1 MRLAG
6 KMAAGFY
13 PTPPTVTALLATLLV
28 APRGGRLLDPCA
40 GLGVFAATLARDL
53 GLESYGVEINDTRAT
68 EAAMPLDHLLHTDA
82 LKLMMT
88 HESVGLLALNPPYDY
103 DDEVRR
109 LEHAFLLK
117 TTPYVQPGGVLAFL
131 VPQQRLSVSASY
143 LTAHYTDIRL
153 WRFPDE
159 EYRAYRQ
166 VVLLARKKA
175 GPERDAA
182 AARALTELAK
192 GELEPLTAGA
202 CPPYAIPRA
211 GAAPLFAASEFD
223 PLSAAREAG
232 AESWPTL
239 AGRLWPRE
247 APRIRPLM
255 PMKKGHVAQF
265 AVAGLLSNVVLHDEA
280 GDPFV
285 VKGQAEKATVVKV
298 TDGEESVTR
307 TERDVLQ
314 TRLTLLDVRRRRFVA
329 VDTGGAIRGEATAR
343 AGGEEREDQ
352 EQAATYPALRPLGE
366 TMGLDTFL
374 ERFKESITARILA
387 DYRPLYTPLQR
398 DLYADRLRLLKRRLM
413 GAQSDVVR
421 AVALAL
427 RSGRRGVF
435 VNGKMGTGKCLHP
448 ATRVSVNGVVRTME
462 EVWEAYAG
470 TPVFDGEGEIAL
482 PREPLFVPS
491 LNEESGRVEMRPV
504 EHLWRQRVREP
515 LRRVR
520 LVDGRTIRTTMAHKF
535 LTPSGWTSEIAPGS
549 YIAVPRREPAMPDAP
564 TAPLDARFMAWLVAE
579 GHERRSR
586 KYPRSAFME
595 IAQVDRAVLESLVDP
610 ARALGMTGLRVADPR
625 YGRSAATLR
634 ATATRALPALAAAGY
649 AWGLRSAA
657 KRVPTCIMQ
666 ADDRAARDFLRAYV
680 DAEGSISSEPQR
692 ATLEITTA
700 SVGMA
705 HDLCTLLR
713 RVGVYSRIASKAAAA
728 TNGSRIVRTYFR
740 VVVSGSALRAFA
752 HHIGC
757 SLPRKAARLQAI
769 VERPG
774 NDNIDTIYIADL
786 IGAAKRVT
794 GLSQQGSGNLFSTI
808 YVSGRQPSMNRQ
820 TAERLAALLFRAGNA
835 EAAHLATRLRS
846 RIDGDVFYVR
856 VASVEEEDY
865 EGDVY
870 DLHVPETH
878 NFTADHVV
886 VHNTTVSLAAA
897 WCHGA
902 RSILVLC
909 PPHLTRKWQ
918 REVLATVPGARVGI
932 AVTPADLH
940 AILDTP
946 ADRWHQGPLV
956 TIISRE
962 RAKLRYATVP
972 CATTRTVRVLDD
984 DGALVTRARLSCP
997 DCGRLLLDKEGVPLT
1012 MAILKRRKQ
1021 YCPDCRAALW
1031 QADRTGPRRVALAD
1045 YIKAQLP
1052 RAYDLLIA
1060 DECFPAGTPV
1070 ATATGSIPIERV
1082 RPGDMVLSHDG
1093 QRVVEKRVV
1102 RTIRKRL
1109 NMRLVRVRHD
1119 SGDFVCTA
1127 NHRIFTARGYVAAGE
1142 LLAGDSLITIQG
1154 GPDVHLCSLRQ
1165 GVCQAQPQ
1173 ADSDLLRQ
1181 GMRPERTM
1189 VSAGRTRD
1197 DGQASHSL
1205 TADARVGAYEAPQR
1219 GPEVSLDGDGTGQS
1233 NGTHIGAWRQWQLDE
1248 VADPA
1253 AGRDW
1258 LEYRVWDTDRRLV
1271 LAVCASGFGL
1281 SGATHRRG
1289 VRRSIAPLAQA
1300 TGTRPAQG
1308 RHAPGQGMVA
1318 VPLLE
1323 QPDREQSTGCSRLYP
1338 DSRSSA
1344 VISVDD
1350 VASDE
1355 PFVYDLEIED
1365 THRYFA
1371 AGVLVSNCHQFKGRG
1386 TAQGFALATLA
1397 GLIPQTL
1404 ALTGTLFNGLSTSLF
1419 YLMYRLIPEIR
1430 AEFGVNDETAWAAR
1444 YGILERVTVYRENEE
1459 AREDGAQS
1467 KRRSGNTRVEE
1478 KPGIMPALVVRL
1490 VEHTVFMNLADV
1502 AEGLPPYDEGFTLYD
1517 MTDAQASCYA
1527 ALYRTLH
1534 DELIAALHNGGAGKL
1549 LGAYLQK
1556 LLTYADTCWDARWTD
1571 EPAVGRQLD
1580 ATEVY
1585 PKEQALADY
1594 CRRERGR
1601 ARRVL
1606 VYVKHV
1612 GERDVTARLAR
1623 VLTDAGCRVAVLK
1636 SDTVPSD
1643 EREEWFE
1650 RQVRAGVDVV
1660 ITNPTLVETGLDLLA
1675 FPSIRFHEIEYDT
1688 NTLSQATKRSWRIGQ
1703 DRPVEVTFTGYRG
1716 TIQTNGLARVAS
1728 KLRAS
1733 YQADGD
1739 LMSGGLADFG
1749 DDGDFF
1755 RDLARSIAAGEG
1767 TNGDG
1772 LEALYAEARAAAA
1785 DGGGEILTDEERE
1798 ARERVA
1804 VAVVPEAGA
1813 GAGAMVD
1820 LDHLR
1825 AAYYAAGKPKGV
1837 SDAQLSF
1844 FDVDLAG

>member
-1 MRLAG
+1 MSRLAG
-6 KMAAGFY
+6 KMIAGFY
-13 PTPPTVTALLATLLV
+13 PTPPTVTDLLATLLV

-53 GLESYGVEINDTRAT
+53 GLESYGVEINDTRAG

-159 EYRAYRQ
+159 EYQAYRQ

-175 GPERDAA
+175 GPERDAS
-182 AARALTELAK
+182 AARALIELAK
-192 GELEPLTAGA
+192 GALEPLTAGA

-223 PLSAAREAG
+223 PLAAAREAG
-232 AESWPTL
+232 AEAWPTL

-285 VKGQAEKATVVKV
+285 VKGQAEKSTVVKV
-298 TDGEESVTR
+298 AEGEDSVTR

-329 VDTGGAIRGEATAR
+329 VDMGGAIRGEATAR
-343 AGGEEREDQ
+343 GDGEDLEDQ
-352 EQAATYPALRPLGE
+352 EQAAAYPAPRPLDE
-366 TMGLDTFL
+366 TMGLDAFL
-374 ERFKESITARILA
+374 ERFKESITTRILA

-435 VNGKMGTGKCLHP
+435 VNGKMGTGK
-448 ATRVSVNGVVRTME
+448 
-462 EVWEAYAG
+462 
-470 TPVFDGEGEIAL
+470 
-482 PREPLFVPS
+482 
-491 LNEESGRVEMRPV
+491 
-504 EHLWRQRVREP
+504 
-515 LRRVR
+515 
-520 LVDGRTIRTTMAHKF
+520 
-535 LTPSGWTSEIAPGS
+535 
-549 YIAVPRREPAMPDAP
+549 
-564 TAPLDARFMAWLVAE
+564 
-579 GHERRSR
+579 
-586 KYPRSAFME
+586 
-595 IAQVDRAVLESLVDP
+595 
-610 ARALGMTGLRVADPR
+610 
-625 YGRSAATLR
+625 
-634 ATATRALPALAAAGY
+634 
-649 AWGLRSAA
+649 
-657 KRVPTCIMQ
+657 
-666 ADDRAARDFLRAYV
+666 
-680 DAEGSISSEPQR
+680 
-692 ATLEITTA
+692 
-700 SVGMA
+700 
-705 HDLCTLLR
+705 
-713 RVGVYSRIASKAAAA
+713 
-728 TNGSRIVRTYFR
+728 
-740 VVVSGSALRAFA
+740 
-752 HHIGC
+752 
-757 SLPRKAARLQAI
+757 
-769 VERPG
+769 
-774 NDNIDTIYIADL
+774 
-786 IGAAKRVT
+786 
-794 GLSQQGSGNLFSTI
+794 
-808 YVSGRQPSMNRQ
+808 
-820 TAERLAALLFRAGNA
+820 
-835 EAAHLATRLRS
+835 
-846 RIDGDVFYVR
+846 
-856 VASVEEEDY
+856 
-865 EGDVY
+865 
-870 DLHVPETH
+870 
-878 NFTADHVV
+878 
-886 VHNTTVSLAAA
+886 TTVSLAAA

-932 AVTPADLH
+932 ATTPADLH

-946 ADRWHQGPLV
+946 ADRWHQGPLI

-972 CATTRTVRVLDD
+972 CAATRTVRILDD
-984 DGALVTRARLSCP
+984 DGALVTRTRLSCP
-997 DCGRLLLDKEGVPLT
+997 DCGRLLVDKEGVPLT
-1012 MAILKRRKQ
+1012 MAILKRRKH

-1060 DECFPAGTPV
+1060 DEV
-1070 ATATGSIPIERV
+1070 
-1082 RPGDMVLSHDG
+1082 
-1093 QRVVEKRVV
+1093 
-1102 RTIRKRL
+1102 
-1109 NMRLVRVRHD
+1109 
-1119 SGDFVCTA
+1119 
-1127 NHRIFTARGYVAAGE
+1127 
-1142 LLAGDSLITIQG
+1142 
-1154 GPDVHLCSLRQ
+1154 
-1165 GVCQAQPQ
+1165 
-1173 ADSDLLRQ
+1173 
-1181 GMRPERTM
+1181 
-1189 VSAGRTRD
+1189 
-1197 DGQASHSL
+1197 
-1205 TADARVGAYEAPQR
+1205 
-1219 GPEVSLDGDGTGQS
+1219 
-1233 NGTHIGAWRQWQLDE
+1233 
-1248 VADPA
+1248 
-1253 AGRDW
+1253 
-1258 LEYRVWDTDRRLV
+1258 
-1271 LAVCASGFGL
+1271 
-1281 SGATHRRG
+1281 
-1289 VRRSIAPLAQA
+1289 
-1300 TGTRPAQG
+1300 
-1308 RHAPGQGMVA
+1308 
-1318 VPLLE
+1318 
-1323 QPDREQSTGCSRLYP
+1323 
-1338 DSRSSA
+1338 
-1344 VISVDD
+1344 
-1350 VASDE
+1350 
-1355 PFVYDLEIED
+1355 
-1365 THRYFA
+1365 
-1371 AGVLVSNCHQFKGRG
+1371 HQFKGRG

-1419 YLMYRLIPEIR
+1419 YLMYRLIPEVR

-1534 DELIAALHNGGAGKL
+1534 DELIAALHSGGAGKL

-1580 ATEVY
+1580 AAEVY

-1612 GERDVTARLAR
+1612 GERDITARLAR

-1636 SDTVPSD
+1636 ADTVPSD

-1675 FPSIRFHEIEYDT
+1675 FPSIRLHEIEYDT

-1767 TNGDG
+1767 TGGDG

-1804 VAVVPEAGA
+1804 VAVVTEAGA
-1813 GAGAMVD
+1813 GAGVTVD

>member
-1 MRLAG
+1 MSRLAG
-6 KMAAGFY
+6 KMVAGFY

-53 GLESYGVEINDTRAT
+53 GLESYGVEINDTRAG
-68 EAAMPLDHLLHTDA
+68 EAATPLDHLLHTDA

-117 TTPYVQPGGVLAFL
+117 TTPYVQPDGVLALL

-143 LTAHYTDIRL
+143 LTAHYTDIRV

-159 EYRAYRQ
+159 EYQAYRQ
-166 VVLLARKKA
+166 VVLLARKKS

-182 AARALTELAK
+182 AARALIELAK
-192 GELEPLTAGA
+192 GELEPLTAGS
-202 CPPYAIPRA
+202 CPPYTIPRA
-211 GAAPLFAASEFD
+211 GAAPLFAASELD
-223 PLSAAREAG
+223 PLAAAREA
-232 AESWPTL
+232 ATESWPAL

-298 TDGEESVTR
+298 TDGEDSVTR

-314 TRLTLLDVRRRRFVA
+314 TRLTLLDVRRRRFIA

-343 AGGEEREDQ
+343 GDGEDLEELEDQ
-352 EQAATYPALRPLGE
+352 EQAVAYPAPLPLDE

-470 TPVFDGEGEIAL
+470 TPVFDGDGEIAL
-482 PREPLFVPS
+482 PREPLLVPS

-564 TAPLDARFMAWLVAE
+564 AAPLDARFMAWLVAE

-586 KYPRSAFME
+586 RYPRSAFME

-752 HHIGC
+752 RHVGC
-757 SLPRKAARLQAI
+757 GLPRKAARLQAI

-794 GLSQQGSGNLFSTI
+794 GLSQGGSGNLFSTI

-820 TAERLAALLFRAGNA
+820 TAERLADLLARAGSA

-902 RSILVLC
+902 CSILVLC

-932 AVTPADLH
+932 ATTPADLH

-972 CATTRTVRVLDD
+972 CAATRTVRVQDD
-984 DGALVTRARLSCP
+984 DGALVTRTRLSCP
-997 DCGRLLLDKEGVPLT
+997 DCGRLLVDKEGVPLT
-1012 MAILKRRKQ
+1012 MAILKRRKH

-1060 DECFPAGTPV
+1060 DEV
-1070 ATATGSIPIERV
+1070 
-1082 RPGDMVLSHDG
+1082 
-1093 QRVVEKRVV
+1093 
-1102 RTIRKRL
+1102 
-1109 NMRLVRVRHD
+1109 
-1119 SGDFVCTA
+1119 
-1127 NHRIFTARGYVAAGE
+1127 
-1142 LLAGDSLITIQG
+1142 
-1154 GPDVHLCSLRQ
+1154 
-1165 GVCQAQPQ
+1165 
-1173 ADSDLLRQ
+1173 
-1181 GMRPERTM
+1181 
-1189 VSAGRTRD
+1189 
-1197 DGQASHSL
+1197 
-1205 TADARVGAYEAPQR
+1205 
-1219 GPEVSLDGDGTGQS
+1219 
-1233 NGTHIGAWRQWQLDE
+1233 
-1248 VADPA
+1248 
-1253 AGRDW
+1253 
-1258 LEYRVWDTDRRLV
+1258 
-1271 LAVCASGFGL
+1271 
-1281 SGATHRRG
+1281 
-1289 VRRSIAPLAQA
+1289 
-1300 TGTRPAQG
+1300 
-1308 RHAPGQGMVA
+1308 
-1318 VPLLE
+1318 
-1323 QPDREQSTGCSRLYP
+1323 
-1338 DSRSSA
+1338 
-1344 VISVDD
+1344 
-1350 VASDE
+1350 
-1355 PFVYDLEIED
+1355 
-1365 THRYFA
+1365 
-1371 AGVLVSNCHQFKGRG
+1371 HQFKGRG

-1467 KRRSGNTRVEE
+1467 KCRSGNTRVEE

-1534 DELIAALHNGGAGKL
+1534 DELIAALHSGGAGKL

-1556 LLTYADTCWDARWTD
+1556 LLTYADTCWDPRWTD

-1580 ATEVY
+1580 AAEVY

-1650 RQVRAGVDVV
+1650 RQVKAGVDVV

-1755 RDLARSIAAGEG
+1755 RDLARSIACGEG
-1767 TNGDG
+1767 TGGDG

-1804 VAVVPEAGA
+1804 VAVVTEAGA
-1813 GAGAMVD
+1813 SASAGVTVD

>member
-6 KMAAGFY
+6 KMVAGFY
-13 PTPPTVTALLATLLV
+13 PTPPTVTTLLATLLV

-53 GLESYGVEINDTRAT
+53 GLESYGVEINDTRAG

-82 LKLMMT
+82 LKLTMT

-117 TTPYVQPGGVLAFL
+117 TTPYVQPGGVLALL

-143 LTAHYTDIRL
+143 LTAHYTDIRV

-159 EYRAYRQ
+159 EYQAYRQ

-211 GAAPLFAASEFD
+211 GAAPLFAASELD
-223 PLSAAREAG
+223 PLAAAREAG
-232 AESWPTL
+232 AEAWPTL

-280 GDPFV
+280 GNPFV
-285 VKGQAEKATVVKV
+285 VKGQAEKSTVVKV
-298 TDGEESVTR
+298 AEGEDSVTR

-314 TRLTLLDVRRRRFVA
+314 TRLTLLDVRRRRFIA

-343 AGGEEREDQ
+343 GDGEDPEDRAD
-352 EQAATYPALRPLGE
+352 AAPPPAPRSLGE

-435 VNGKMGTGKCLHP
+435 VNGKMGTGK
-448 ATRVSVNGVVRTME
+448 
-462 EVWEAYAG
+462 
-470 TPVFDGEGEIAL
+470 
-482 PREPLFVPS
+482 
-491 LNEESGRVEMRPV
+491 
-504 EHLWRQRVREP
+504 
-515 LRRVR
+515 
-520 LVDGRTIRTTMAHKF
+520 
-535 LTPSGWTSEIAPGS
+535 
-549 YIAVPRREPAMPDAP
+549 
-564 TAPLDARFMAWLVAE
+564 
-579 GHERRSR
+579 
-586 KYPRSAFME
+586 
-595 IAQVDRAVLESLVDP
+595 
-610 ARALGMTGLRVADPR
+610 
-625 YGRSAATLR
+625 
-634 ATATRALPALAAAGY
+634 
-649 AWGLRSAA
+649 
-657 KRVPTCIMQ
+657 
-666 ADDRAARDFLRAYV
+666 
-680 DAEGSISSEPQR
+680 
-692 ATLEITTA
+692 
-700 SVGMA
+700 
-705 HDLCTLLR
+705 
-713 RVGVYSRIASKAAAA
+713 
-728 TNGSRIVRTYFR
+728 
-740 VVVSGSALRAFA
+740 
-752 HHIGC
+752 
-757 SLPRKAARLQAI
+757 
-769 VERPG
+769 
-774 NDNIDTIYIADL
+774 
-786 IGAAKRVT
+786 
-794 GLSQQGSGNLFSTI
+794 
-808 YVSGRQPSMNRQ
+808 
-820 TAERLAALLFRAGNA
+820 
-835 EAAHLATRLRS
+835 
-846 RIDGDVFYVR
+846 
-856 VASVEEEDY
+856 
-865 EGDVY
+865 
-870 DLHVPETH
+870 
-878 NFTADHVV
+878 
-886 VHNTTVSLAAA
+886 TTVSLAAA
-897 WCHGA
+897 WCHEA

-932 AVTPADLH
+932 ATTPADLH

-946 ADRWHQGPLV
+946 MDRWHQGPLV

-962 RAKLRYATVP
+962 RAKLRYATLP
-972 CATTRTVRVLDD
+972 CAVTRTVRVQGD

-997 DCGRLLLDKEGVPLT
+997 DCGRLLVDKEGVPLT

-1021 YCPDCRAALW
+1021 YCADCRAALW

-1060 DECFPAGTPV
+1060 DEV
-1070 ATATGSIPIERV
+1070 
-1082 RPGDMVLSHDG
+1082 
-1093 QRVVEKRVV
+1093 
-1102 RTIRKRL
+1102 
-1109 NMRLVRVRHD
+1109 
-1119 SGDFVCTA
+1119 
-1127 NHRIFTARGYVAAGE
+1127 
-1142 LLAGDSLITIQG
+1142 
-1154 GPDVHLCSLRQ
+1154 
-1165 GVCQAQPQ
+1165 
-1173 ADSDLLRQ
+1173 
-1181 GMRPERTM
+1181 
-1189 VSAGRTRD
+1189 
-1197 DGQASHSL
+1197 
-1205 TADARVGAYEAPQR
+1205 
-1219 GPEVSLDGDGTGQS
+1219 
-1233 NGTHIGAWRQWQLDE
+1233 
-1248 VADPA
+1248 
-1253 AGRDW
+1253 
-1258 LEYRVWDTDRRLV
+1258 
-1271 LAVCASGFGL
+1271 
-1281 SGATHRRG
+1281 
-1289 VRRSIAPLAQA
+1289 
-1300 TGTRPAQG
+1300 
-1308 RHAPGQGMVA
+1308 
-1318 VPLLE
+1318 
-1323 QPDREQSTGCSRLYP
+1323 
-1338 DSRSSA
+1338 
-1344 VISVDD
+1344 
-1350 VASDE
+1350 
-1355 PFVYDLEIED
+1355 
-1365 THRYFA
+1365 
-1371 AGVLVSNCHQFKGRG
+1371 HQFRGRG

-1419 YLMYRLIPEIR
+1419 YLMYRLIPEVR

-1534 DELIAALHNGGAGKL
+1534 DELIAALHGGGAGKL

-1571 EPAVGRQLD
+1571 EPSVGRQLD
-1580 ATEVY
+1580 AAEVY

-1612 GERDVTARLAR
+1612 GERDITARLAR
-1623 VLTDAGCRVAVLK
+1623 VLADAGCRVAVLK
-1636 SDTVPSD
+1636 ADTVPSD

-1767 TNGDG
+1767 TGGDG

-1804 VAVVPEAGA
+1804 VAVVTEAAASASA
-1813 GAGAMVD
+1813 GVTVD

>member
-6 KMAAGFY
+6 KMVAGFY
-13 PTPPTVTALLATLLV
+13 PTPPTVTTLLATLLV

-40 GLGVFAATLARDL
+40 GIGVFAATLARDL
-53 GLESYGVEINDTRAT
+53 GLESYGVEINDTRAG

-88 HESVGLLALNPPYDY
+88 HESIGLLALNPPYDY

-117 TTPYVQPGGVLAFL
+117 TTPYVQPGGVLALL
-131 VPQQRLSVSASY
+131 VPQHRLAVSASY

-175 GPERDAA
+175 SPERDAA
-182 AARALTELAK
+182 AARALIEVAK

-223 PLSAAREAG
+223 PLAAAREAG
-232 AESWPTL
+232 TEAWPAL

-298 TDGEESVTR
+298 ADGEDSVTR

-343 AGGEEREDQ
+343 ADGEDLGDQ
-352 EQAATYPALRPLGE
+352 EQTAAPPTPRPLGE

-435 VNGKMGTGKCLHP
+435 VNGKMGTGK
-448 ATRVSVNGVVRTME
+448 
-462 EVWEAYAG
+462 
-470 TPVFDGEGEIAL
+470 
-482 PREPLFVPS
+482 
-491 LNEESGRVEMRPV
+491 
-504 EHLWRQRVREP
+504 
-515 LRRVR
+515 
-520 LVDGRTIRTTMAHKF
+520 
-535 LTPSGWTSEIAPGS
+535 
-549 YIAVPRREPAMPDAP
+549 
-564 TAPLDARFMAWLVAE
+564 
-579 GHERRSR
+579 
-586 KYPRSAFME
+586 
-595 IAQVDRAVLESLVDP
+595 
-610 ARALGMTGLRVADPR
+610 
-625 YGRSAATLR
+625 
-634 ATATRALPALAAAGY
+634 
-649 AWGLRSAA
+649 
-657 KRVPTCIMQ
+657 TC
-666 ADDRAARDFLRAYV
+666 
-680 DAEGSISSEPQR
+680 
-692 ATLEITTA
+692 
-700 SVGMA
+700 
-705 HDLCTLLR
+705 
-713 RVGVYSRIASKAAAA
+713 
-728 TNGSRIVRTYFR
+728 
-740 VVVSGSALRAFA
+740 
-752 HHIGC
+752 
-757 SLPRKAARLQAI
+757 
-769 VERPG
+769 
-774 NDNIDTIYIADL
+774 
-786 IGAAKRVT
+786 
-794 GLSQQGSGNLFSTI
+794 
-808 YVSGRQPSMNRQ
+808 
-820 TAERLAALLFRAGNA
+820 
-835 EAAHLATRLRS
+835 
-846 RIDGDVFYVR
+846 
-856 VASVEEEDY
+856 
-865 EGDVY
+865 
-870 DLHVPETH
+870 
-878 NFTADHVV
+878 
-886 VHNTTVSLAAA
+886 VSLAAA
-897 WCHGA
+897 WCHGS

-932 AVTPADLH
+932 ATTPAHLH
-940 AILDTP
+940 AILATP
-946 ADRWHQGPLV
+946 ADRWHQGPLI

-972 CATTRTVRVLDD
+972 CAVTRTMRVLDD
-984 DGALVTRARLSCP
+984 DGALVTRTRLSCP
-997 DCGRLLLDKEGVPLT
+997 DCGRLLVDKEGVPLT
-1012 MAILKRRKQ
+1012 MAILKRRKH

-1060 DECFPAGTPV
+1060 DEV
-1070 ATATGSIPIERV
+1070 
-1082 RPGDMVLSHDG
+1082 
-1093 QRVVEKRVV
+1093 
-1102 RTIRKRL
+1102 
-1109 NMRLVRVRHD
+1109 
-1119 SGDFVCTA
+1119 
-1127 NHRIFTARGYVAAGE
+1127 
-1142 LLAGDSLITIQG
+1142 
-1154 GPDVHLCSLRQ
+1154 
-1165 GVCQAQPQ
+1165 
-1173 ADSDLLRQ
+1173 
-1181 GMRPERTM
+1181 
-1189 VSAGRTRD
+1189 
-1197 DGQASHSL
+1197 
-1205 TADARVGAYEAPQR
+1205 
-1219 GPEVSLDGDGTGQS
+1219 
-1233 NGTHIGAWRQWQLDE
+1233 
-1248 VADPA
+1248 
-1253 AGRDW
+1253 
-1258 LEYRVWDTDRRLV
+1258 
-1271 LAVCASGFGL
+1271 
-1281 SGATHRRG
+1281 
-1289 VRRSIAPLAQA
+1289 
-1300 TGTRPAQG
+1300 
-1308 RHAPGQGMVA
+1308 
-1318 VPLLE
+1318 
-1323 QPDREQSTGCSRLYP
+1323 
-1338 DSRSSA
+1338 
-1344 VISVDD
+1344 
-1350 VASDE
+1350 
-1355 PFVYDLEIED
+1355 
-1365 THRYFA
+1365 
-1371 AGVLVSNCHQFKGRG
+1371 HQFKGRG

-1534 DELIAALHNGGAGKL
+1534 DELIAALHGGGAGTL

-1623 VLTDAGCRVAVLK
+1623 VLTDAGSRVAVLK

-1716 TIQTNGLARVAS
+1716 TIQTKGLARVAS

-1804 VAVVPEAGA
+1804 VAVVPAAGA
-1813 GAGAMVD
+1813 GASATVD

-1825 AAYYAAGKPKGV
+1825 AAYYAAGQPKGV